1 MWKKWLV
8 ALALTPI
15 VAVGFAY
22 QAAAQQITVRLGFS
36 DPPTTTWGQAM
47 AEFKRIVEAESGRRI
62 QVQLFPSS
70 QLGNIPEMIENVR
83 RGAHEMTLGSPGLF
97 SRFYPRADMLE
108 MPFLVT
114 DWDQAQRMLQSQAFR
129 DMLKAAEQQ
138 TQIMIIGN
146 LPYGFRNVI
155 NSKRSI
161 KTVDD
166 FKGLKLRTQSS
177 PAHLAAFRA
186 LGASPV
192 ALPID
197 ETYQA
202 VRTGVV
208 DGLENANS
216 MLLAAKY
223 PEIAKY
229 VSLTRH
235 LFGMLFVYMNPKF
248 YNGLSEGDRTLLTRA
263 LRAAEA
269 HNLKLSLEAEKSSVE
284 GFRKMGAVITEVS
297 PEALKAMR
305 AAVQKVY
312 DEFGQRFEPELS
324 ALQKAAQQQ

>member
-1 MWKKWLV
+1 MRRKLLATL
-8 ALALTPI
+8 ALAPI
-15 VAVGFAY
+15 MAVAFASPVT
-22 QAAAQQITVRLGFS
+22 AQQITIRFGFS
-36 DPPTTTWGQAM
+36 DPVTTTWGQA
-47 AEFKRIVEAESGRRI
+47 ASEFKRLVEAESNRRI

-70 QLGNIPEMIENVR
+70 QLGNIPEMIEHVR
-83 RGAHEMTLGSPGLF
+83 RGAQEMSLGSPGLF
-97 SRFYPRADMLE
+97 SRFYQRADMLE
-108 MPFLVT
+108 LPFLVT
-114 DWDQAQRMLQSQAFR
+114 DWNQVDRMLQSQAFR
-129 DMLKAAEQQ
+129 DLIKAAEQHA
-138 TQIMIIGN
+138 QIRIFGN

-161 KTVDD
+161 RTVDD

-177 PAHLAAFRA
+177 LAHLAAFRA
-186 LGASPV
+186 LGANPV

-202 VRTGVV
+202 VQMGVV

-235 LFGMLFVYMNPKF
+235 LFGMLWVFMNPKF
-248 YNGLSEGDRTLLTRA
+248 DDGLSEADRALLTRA
-263 LRAAEA
+263 MRAAEA
-269 HNLKLSLEAEKSSVE
+269 YNLKLSLEAEKSSME
-284 GFRKMGAVITEVS
+284 GLRKAGATVTEVS

-324 ALQKAAQQQ
+324 SVQRAIQQQ

>member
-1 MWKKWLV
+1 MRKKLLV
-8 ALALTPI
+8 ALALVPI
-15 VAVGFAY
+15 MAAGLAY
-22 QAAAQQITVRLGFS
+22 PVAAQQITIRFGFS
-36 DPPTTTWGQAM
+36 DPVTTTWGQA
-47 AEFKRIVEAESGRRI
+47 ATEFKRIVEADSNRRI

-83 RGAHEMTLGSPGLF
+83 RGAQDMTLGSPGLF
-97 SRFYPRADMLE
+97 SRFYQRADMLE
-108 MPFLVT
+108 LPFLVT
-114 DWDQAQRMLQSQAFR
+114 DWDQVQRMLQSQAFR
-129 DMLKAAEQQ
+129 DLIKAAEQQ
-138 TQIMIIGN
+138 AQIKIFGN
-146 LPYGFRNVI
+146 FPYGFRNVI

-161 KTVDD
+161 RTVDD

-186 LGASPV
+186 LGANPV

-202 VRTGVV
+202 VQTGLV

-216 MLLAAKY
+216 MLLAARY

-235 LFGMLFVYMNPKF
+235 LFGMLFVFMNPKLHD
-248 YNGLSEGDRTLLTRA
+248 GLSEVDRALLTRA
-263 LRAAEA
+263 MRAAEA
-269 HNLKLSLEAEKSSVE
+269 YNLRLSLEAEKSSVE
-284 GFRKMGAVITEVS
+284 GLRKAGATVTDVA
-297 PEALKAMR
+297 PEALKGMR

-324 ALQKAAQQQ
+324 ALQKVLQQ